1 MRVLIRLTAA
11 ISLMLLQPF
20 APFDLEKWSFSVAK
34 LAIRADDSS
43 LLHCFG
49 FSLVDYKSID

>member
-1 MRVLIRLTAA
+1 MGQIGGKWTA
-11 ISLMLLQPF
+11 LLQPF
-20 APFDLEKWSFSVAK
+20 APVDLEKRSFSAAK

>member
-1 MRVLIRLTAA
+1 MVGKSTA
-11 ISLMLLQPF
+11 LLQPF
-20 APFDLEKWSFSVAK
+20 APFDLEKRSFSAVK